1 MRLLLPAVT
10 MRHTVTA
17 DGVLTVLNSERGTTS
32 IVLVDELQR
41 PRFTPALQHQPRIGV
56 VGVADLIRGRTP

>member
-41 PRFTPALQHQPRIGV
+41 PRFSIN
-56 VGVADLIRGRTP
+56 RTSASSEWPT